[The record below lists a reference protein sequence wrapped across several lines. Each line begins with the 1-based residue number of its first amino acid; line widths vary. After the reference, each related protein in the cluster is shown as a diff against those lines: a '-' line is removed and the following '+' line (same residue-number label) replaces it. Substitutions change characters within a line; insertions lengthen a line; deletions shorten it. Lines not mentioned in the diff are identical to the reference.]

1 MDVGAPSNFAR
12 ILDLYGNNH
21 DAIAADISGCA
32 YTDDE
37 IRATMLDVYVSTGY
51 VLDPH
56 GATACRALDEQL
68 RPGEKGVFLETAHP
82 AKFKETVEDAIGAT
96 VDVPKRLA
104 AFMRGEKRTVKLP
117 NNFPALKKYLLSI

>member
-12 ILDLYGNNH
+12 ILDLYGNSH

-32 YTDDE
+32 YTDEE

-82 AKFKETVEDAIGAT
+82 AKFKETVENAIGAT

-117 NNFPALKKYLLSI
+117 NNFPALKKYLLAR